1 MLCPARLRTVR
12 QLGRHVLTP
21 VDREDEACE
30 VFQGDQYCR
39 RNESGEAKATTDAGK
54 EYPDLN
60 DRLARTA
67 APNTVSIRPFSR
79 SRDDIPKKHPA

>member
-1 MLCPARLRTVR
+1 MPGSAANGR

-21 VDREDEACE
+21 VDREDVAREL
-30 VFQGDQYCR
+30 FQGDQYCHR
-39 RNESGEAKATTDAGK
+39 HKSGEAKATTDAGK

-67 APNTVSIRPFSR
+67 APNTVSIHPFSR

>member
-1 MLCPARLRTVR
+1 MPGSAANGR

-30 VFQGDQYCR
+30 LFQGDQYCHR
-39 RNESGEAKATTDAGK
+39 DESGEAKATTDAGQ

-60 DRLARTA
+60 DQACK
-67 APNTVSIRPFSR
+67 NDRP
-79 SRDDIPKKHPA
+79 

>member
-1 MLCPARLRTVR
+1 MPGTAANGR

-67 APNTVSIRPFSR
+67 APNTVSIHSSSR